1 VTGASFIFGAALVGV
16 GILAAGLLLA
26 RDRYAPGLLAPSRRR
41 NVRAGFLLAAV
52 WGALFIIA
60 VAVAVVR
67 GLS

>member
-1 VTGASFIFGAALVGV
+1 VTGASFIFGAVLMGV

-26 RDRYAPGLLAPSRRR
+26 RDRYAPGLVAPSRKRA
-41 NVRAGFLLAAV
+41 VRAGFFLATV

-60 VAVAVVR
+60 VAVAIVR